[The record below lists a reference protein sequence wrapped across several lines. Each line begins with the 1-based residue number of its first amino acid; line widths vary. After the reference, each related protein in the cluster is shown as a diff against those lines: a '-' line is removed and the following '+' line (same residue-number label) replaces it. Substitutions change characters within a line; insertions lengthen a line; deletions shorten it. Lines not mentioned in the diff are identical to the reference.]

1 MTGLFILIIVLTAI
15 VTIMDFINKKN
26 NNDSKSE
33 DEFIDAETYNGKI
46 SMDNLVLNFEET
58 SKQEDPV
65 VVYEQEQKDSNQTI
79 TEIKY
84 VEDDEELEK
93 TKAKIELQNLKEE
106 LIKAELEKESNAP
119 VYIGDTEE
127 NIDTIE
133 TKLEEVKPVQQ
144 ENVDFTKN
152 KLDEFEQAQEEN
164 AIISLEQFNKISD
177 KIYDNNEI
185 SQNQYKDE
193 GNEPISIQELE
204 RLYNTKELK
213 VITEPVQSEQLVEPI
228 KAVEVINLSGEKI
241 SLHDKFIQTDTK
253 FKNSPIISP
262 VFGIDVQEKINA
274 IELENTA
281 NLGKLDEEIRKTNE
295 FLSALR
301 ELRKNLE
308 P

>member
-1 MTGLFILIIVLTAI
+1 MTGLFVLIIILTAI
-15 VTIMDFINKKN
+15 VTIMDFVNKRNSK
-26 NNDSKSE
+26 DSIE
-33 DEFIDAETYNGKI
+33 DEELIDFNVPNNETPV
-46 SMDNLVLNFEET
+46 DNLVLNINEDIALKNETVVLQEEKKEP
-58 SKQEDPV
+58 SVEV
-65 VVYEQEQKDSNQTI
+65 

-93 TKAKIELQNLKEE
+93 TKAKIELQTLKEE
-106 LIKAELEKESNAP
+106 LIKSETEKAEKNINEANAP
-119 VYIGDTEE
+119 VYIGDSEE
-127 NIDTIE
+127 PVE
-133 TKLEEVKPVQQ
+133 PVQS
-144 ENVDFTKN
+144 

-164 AIISLEQFNKISD
+164 AIISLDQFNKISD
-177 KIYDNNEI
+177 KVYDENEI
-185 SQNQYKDE
+185 TQFQYKDE

-204 RLYNTKELK
+204 QLYNTKELK
-213 VITEPVQSEQLVEPI
+213 VIAEPSQPEVKVEPI
-228 KAVEVINLSGEKI
+228 KVSEIIEVKDETVTIPDVFVS
-241 SLHDKFIQTDTK
+241 TDTK

-295 FLSALR
+295 FLNTLR